1 MGQTLDMRRSRID
14 SFIMEQEGLQTLNR
28 KDIEAV
34 QLEKLNRVLASE
46 KKRDGFYR
54 NLPARLNTLSELK
67 ELPFTTEEDLAQHA
81 SGLLLRSQA
90 EIQRVLS
97 DATSGTTGAAK
108 RVFYTEGDCRNTV
121 RLA

>member
-1 MGQTLDMRRSRID
+1 MRRSRID

-54 NLPARLNTLSELK
+54 NLPERLNRLSELRQ
-67 ELPFTTEEDLAQHA
+67 P
-81 SGLLLRSQA
+81 LLCSPR
-90 EIQRVLS
+90 
-97 DATSGTTGAAK
+97 TSICA
-108 RVFYTEGDCRNTV
+108 V
-121 RLA
+121 